1 MRKHT
6 LMQNNSTNQPKEK
19 SKRQQYQAAQRE
31 QQRQQVEDIAR
42 VAFANKVSKL
52 ISINSMY
59 VLSPTELQFDFEYSG
74 NKPVRVEML
83 AVLTEIDKN
92 SKVSAWILDSG
103 TWITPSYSVV
113 LEFDTLYLPIGVMVK
128 KYPKIIGRIIYKLN
142 YRRLNWQIVNYLTY
156 RHPFY

>member
-1 MRKHT
+1 
-6 LMQNNSTNQPKEK
+6 
-19 SKRQQYQAAQRE
+19 
-31 QQRQQVEDIAR
+31 
-42 VAFANKVSKL
+42 
-52 ISINSMY
+52 MY

-113 LEFDTLYLPIGVMVK
+113 LEFDTPVFANWRYGEKIPENYRAHNIQV
-128 KYPKIIGRIIYKLN
+128 KIIDAKLAN
-142 YRRLNWQIVNYLTY
+142 S
-156 RHPFY
+156 

>member
-6 LMQNNSTNQPKEK
+6 LMAKQQHESAKREEQ
-19 SKRQQYQAAQRE
+19 RQQYQAAQRE

-83 AVLTEIDKN
+83 AVLTEIDK
-92 SKVSAWILDSG
+92 K
-103 TWITPSYSVV
+103 
-113 LEFDTLYLPIGVMVK
+113 F
-128 KYPKIIGRIIYKLN
+128 PK
-142 YRRLNWQIVNYLTY
+142 
-156 RHPFY
+156 